1 MFLELGLGGGSF
13 ESLGVGEEIIV
24 SRGRLEQGYCCSFWI
39 GVDEVG
45 RGFVVHVSYEVGCFG
60 QRERL
65 KTVLSR

>member
-1 MFLELGLGGGSF
+1 MFLKLGLGGGSF

-45 RGFVVHVSYEVGCFG
+45 RGFVVHVSYEVG
-60 QRERL
+60 
-65 KTVLSR
+65 